1 MPIHKV
7 ATRSA
12 TETGFDYASRLRLCS
27 LLMGYGV
34 TYLLVEGNQS
44 TPITS
49 VETYGFRSP
58 GVLVDKP
65 VHTNVSSNYPITPSA
80 RKFLKVHY

>member
-1 MPIHKV
+1 
-7 ATRSA
+7 
-12 TETGFDYASRLRLCS
+12 
-27 LLMGYGV
+27 MGYGL

-49 VETYGFRSP
+49 VEIYGFRSP

-65 VHTNVSSNYPITPSA
+65 VHTNVSSNYLIRPSA
-80 RKFLKVHY
+80 RNFLKAHY